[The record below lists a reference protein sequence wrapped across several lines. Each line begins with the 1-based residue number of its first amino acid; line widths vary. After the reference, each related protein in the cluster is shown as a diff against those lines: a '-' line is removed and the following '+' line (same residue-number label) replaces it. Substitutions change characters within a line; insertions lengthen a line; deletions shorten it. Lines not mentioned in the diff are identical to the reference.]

1 MSDSARYDSDP
12 LFDRYRQ
19 ASMVHL
25 AMKSRRGPAREGLA
39 TTDEELAAMD
49 QAELD
54 FAAAVME
61 LGAARAA
68 YFSQPQP
75 PPL

>member
-1 MSDSARYDSDP
+1 
-12 LFDRYRQ
+12 
-19 ASMVHL
+19 MVHL

-39 TTDEELAAMD
+39 TTDEEFSAAMD